1 MLKLDHLAVAAT
13 DLEEGRAHIE
23 SSLDATMQPGG
34 KHANFGTHNMLLGLE
49 DGIYLEAI
57 AIDPD
62 APDPGRRRWFDLDDF
77 TGPPRLTNWICQT
90 EDIDAALALAPAGM
104 GPATDQRRGDLH
116 WQMAAGENGYLPLAG
131 TFPAVIAWG
140 KTPHPSTRLASTGIR
155 LERLIV
161 TSPVAD
167 ALRSNLRH
175 VLADARIVIEQGEKA
190 LRAEFATPSGR
201 RVLE

>member
-23 SSLDATMQPGG
+23 AALGVATQPGG
-34 KHANFGTHNMLLGLE
+34 KHANFGTHNVLLGLE

-77 TGPPRLTNWICQT
+77 TGPPRLANWICQT
-90 EDIDAALALAPAGM
+90 GDIDEALALSPAGM
-104 GPATDQRRGDLH
+104 GPATDQRRDDLH
-116 WQMAAGENGYLPLAG
+116 WQMAAGENGHLPLEG
-131 TFPAVIAWG
+131 TYPAVIAWG
-140 KTPHPSTRLASTGIR
+140 NTPHPSTRLASTGIR

-161 TSPVAD
+161 TSPVAA
-167 ALRSNLRH
+167 ALRSTLRH
-175 VLADARIVIEQGEKA
+175 LLADARIVIEQGDKS
-190 LRAEFATPSGR
+190 LRAEFSTPSGR

>member
-13 DLEEGRAHIE
+13 DLEAGRAHIE
-23 SSLDATMQPGG
+23 ATFGVPMQPGG
-34 KHANFGTHNMLLGLE
+34 KHVNFGTHNMLLGLE
-49 DGIYLEAI
+49 SGIYLEAI

-90 EDIDAALALAPAGM
+90 EDLDEALALSPAGM
-104 GPATDQRRGDLH
+104 GPAMDQRRDDLH
-116 WQMAAGENGYLPLAG
+116 WQMAAGENGQLPLSG

-140 KTPHPSTRLASTGIR
+140 ETPHPSTRLADTGIR

-161 TSPVAD
+161 TSPVAE

-175 VLADARIVIEQGEKA
+175 VLADSRIVIEPGDKN
-190 LRAEFATPSGR
+190 LRAEFSTPSGR
-201 RVLE
+201 KILE

>member
-13 DLEEGRAHIE
+13 DLDAGRDHIE
-23 SSLDATMQPGG
+23 AALGVTMQPGG

-90 EDIDAALALAPAGM
+90 RDIDEALALAPVGM
-104 GPATDQRRGDLH
+104 GPVTDQRRDELH
-116 WQMAAGENGYLPLAG
+116 WQMAAGENGHLPLEG
-131 TFPAVIAWG
+131 SFPAVIAWG
-140 KTPHPSTRLASTGIR
+140 DTPHPSTRLASTGLR
-155 LERLIV
+155 LDRLIV

-167 ALRSNLRH
+167 ALRSTLRH
-175 VLADARIVIEQGEKA
+175 VLADSRIVIEQGDKG
-190 LRAEFATPSGR
+190 LRAEFSTPSGH